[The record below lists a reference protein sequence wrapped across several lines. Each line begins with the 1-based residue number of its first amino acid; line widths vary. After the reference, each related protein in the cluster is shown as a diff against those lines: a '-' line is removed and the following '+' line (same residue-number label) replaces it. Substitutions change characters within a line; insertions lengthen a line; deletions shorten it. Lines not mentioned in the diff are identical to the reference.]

1 MTGQELIAA
10 AAAHV
15 RAQSAGEASGHDWW
29 HIHRVWA
36 NARAIAAHEDVDGV
50 VVELAALLHDIA
62 DWKFHGG
69 DLEAGPRAARVWLVE
84 QGAPDDLVERVV
96 DIVGRVSY
104 KGAGVA
110 DDMPSLEGRVVQ
122 DADRLDAMGAIGI
135 GRAFAYGGHAGRLMH
150 DPDDPFVLHDSP
162 EAYASSSGATL
173 NHFPEKL
180 LLLRD
185 RMHTATGRRIADERH
200 RYMEEFV
207 ARFLDEW
214 DGRA

>member
-1 MTGQELIAA
+1 VTGQDLIDAT
-10 AAAHV
+10 AAHV
-15 RAQSAGEASGHDWW
+15 RSASAGEASGHDWW
-29 HIHRVWA
+29 HVHRVWA
-36 NARAIAAHEDVDGV
+36 NARTIAAGEDVDRV

-69 DLEAGPRAARVWLVE
+69 DLTAGPRATRAWLEGLDADAAVVDRVC
-84 QGAPDDLVERVV
+84 

-104 KGAGVA
+104 KGAGVP

-135 GRAFAYGGHAGRLMH
+135 ARAFAYGGSADRPIH
-150 DPDDPFVLHDSP
+150 DPEIAVELHGSP
-162 EAYASSSGATL
+162 EAYQGSRSGSL

-185 RMHTATGRRIADERH
+185 RMHTATARRIADERH
-200 RYMEEFV
+200 AYMEGFV